1 MAPPVN
7 ASASTVNTGAA
18 VWIRRARLLIA
29 VAAVWVGL
37 HYFVGHWLMPSG
49 LNRPILLAAAPQ
61 PALAALGLA
70 LVVCAAA
77 VVTPRISGTSRPEH
91 GLLIT
96 CLALAAWLT
105 TSGTMTDW
113 LILATDGTGP
123 PSGDPYWPLIIEYIF
138 LAVLMPVAAAL
149 AALATPA
156 ADNPLTPGASFRRAF
171 PWNAPARERRP
182 GILALVVSTGVIL
195 LLMLV
200 LTGSRTG
207 QTMRGQVYFA
217 VAVASLIAVFVA
229 TRVARV
235 RSPIWFWPAPL
246 LAGLIGAVVA
256 AAGPDLLIPDA
267 YNQLSSIP
275 AWGPVRPLPLEMVSV
290 GVAVTLWS
298 LRAHVRT
305 ARRHA
310 A

>member
-7 ASASTVNTGAA
+7 ASASTVSTGAA
-18 VWIRRARLLIA
+18 VWIRRARLLVA
-29 VAAVWVGL
+29 VAVVWAGL
-37 HYFVGHWLMPSG
+37 HYLVSPWLMPSG

-61 PALAALGLA
+61 PILAAVGLA

-77 VVTPRISGTSRPEH
+77 VVTPRISGANRPDQ

-96 CLALAAWLT
+96 SLALAAWLT

-123 PSGDPYWPLIIEYIF
+123 PSSGPYWPLIIDYVF
-138 LAVLMPVAAAL
+138 LAVLVPVAAAL
-149 AALATPA
+149 AALTTPA
-156 ADNPLTPGASFRRAF
+156 ADNSMTPGARFRRAF
-171 PWNAPARERRP
+171 PWNAPARERRH
-182 GILALVVSTGVIL
+182 GILALVVSTAVIL
-195 LLMLV
+195 LLLLI

-207 QTMRGQVYFA
+207 QTLRGQVYFA

-256 AAGPDLLIPDA
+256 AVCPDLLIPNV

-290 GVAVTLWS
+290 GIAVTLWS
-298 LRAHVRT
+298 LRAHARA